1 MKAKKLLSFAL
12 VAVLAL
18 GVLGLAGCGAR
29 TTEEPAE
36 DPAEELTGSITVG
49 GSDTMVNLGQALAEA
64 FMDANAGVDISV
76 TGGGTGTGIAA
87 LINGT
92 VDFANG
98 SRPMKDEEKAE
109 AEAANG
115 VAPVEYTVAY
125 DGIAVIVNPAL
136 GVDGL
141 TLAQIGAIYRGE
153 ITNWNEVGGPDKE
166 IVVLSRDSASG
177 TYEFFLET
185 VVQAE
190 DEDAVYA
197 TTARLLPSTQAIV
210 DETVAN
216 DAAIGYVGLGYLVPE
231 VKVLEVDGVAASA
244 EVVKDG
250 TYTIARPLFMYAAVE
265 PEGAAQVFI
274 DWVLGAEGQAVVA
287 ELGFVAVQ

>member
-1 MKAKKLLSFAL
+1 VKAKKLFSFAL
-12 VAVLAL
+12 VAVLSL
-18 GVLGLAGCGAR
+18 GVMGLAGCGTG
-29 TTEEPAE
+29 TTNEPAG
-36 DPAEELTGSITVG
+36 DTSAEELTGSITVG
-49 GSDTMVNLGQALAEA
+49 GSDTMVNLAQALAEV
-64 FMDANAGVDISV
+64 FMDENAGVDISV

-98 SRPMKDEEKAE
+98 SRPMKDEEKVE

-115 VAPVEYTVAY
+115 SAPVEYTVAY

-141 TLAQIGAIYRGE
+141 TLAQLGAIYRGE
-153 ITNWNEVGGPDKE
+153 IVNWSEVGGPDKE

-190 DEDAVYA
+190 DEEALYA

-216 DAAIGYVGLGYLVPE
+216 DGAIGYVGLGYVVPE
-231 VKVLEVDGVAASA
+231 VEVLEIDGVAASA
-244 EVVKDG
+244 GVVKDG
-250 TYTIARPLFMYAAVE
+250 SYTIARPLFMYAAVE
-265 PEGAAQVFI
+265 PDGAAQVFI
-274 DWVLGAEGQAVVA
+274 EWILGDGQAVVE
-287 ELGFVAVQ
+287 ELGFVTVQ